1 MMRATLM
8 GRRVFLRRSATA
20 AVAVY
25 PGMSWLSSLA
35 ATASPLKTVPE
46 YQAGA
51 QLYQAAI
58 ADLSRLPPLPATTAS
73 EIAQLLAVVDRAGMA
88 LDQRQSWMV
97 MHFVSNKGVVAGV
110 KARVRDKAS
119 FDTLVRDLL
128 KDPQSVLAISGVA
141 TARAGLDTLLKSHR
155 EITAAASFRLLE
167 VLANELKKLGPQ
179 VDLATPAAV
188 EQAMVRTRAAELALL
203 AAVMMIVVAVLMVVI
218 SVVVTVFTAGT
229 GLTAAYVRAAAANLA
244 LTYKDLEGTA
254 LLRCLGAANLHYQS
268 CLGAIPST
276 ATTAGKHRARLRC
289 QALWLA
295 EKSSCNA

>member
-1 MMRATLM
+1 M
-8 GRRVFLRRSATA
+8 GRRVFLRRSAAA

-25 PGMSWLSSLA
+25 PGMSWLPSLA
-35 ATASPLKTVPE
+35 ATASPLKTLPE

-58 ADLSRLPPLPATTAS
+58 ADLTRLPSMPAITAS
-73 EIAQLLAVVDRAGMA
+73 DIAKLLAVVDSAGMA

-97 MHFVSNKGVVAGV
+97 MHFVSSKGVIAGV

-119 FDTLVRDLL
+119 FDMLVRDLL

-155 EITAAASFRLLE
+155 EVTAAASFRLLE
-167 VLANELKKLGPQ
+167 VLANELRKLGPQ

-188 EQAMVRTRAAELALL
+188 EQAMARARSQAEAAQSALIMAMVAAIL
-203 AAVMMIVVAVLMVVI
+203 IVVIAAVVSI
-218 SVVVTVFTAGT
+218 FTAGT
-229 GLTAAYVRAAAANLA
+229 GLTAAYVHAAAANLA

-276 ATTAGKHRARLRC
+276 ATTAEKHRARLRC

>member
-1 MMRATLM
+1 VD
-8 GRRVFLRRSATA
+8 RRVFLQRSTTA

-46 YQAGA
+46 YQASA

-58 ADLSRLPPLPATTAS
+58 ADLSRLPSLPATTAS

-97 MHFVSNKGVVAGV
+97 MHFVSNKGVIAGV
-110 KARVRDKAS
+110 RARVRDKAS
-119 FDTLVRDLL
+119 FDMLVRDLL
-128 KDPQSVLAISGVA
+128 KDPQSVLSTSGVT
-141 TARAGLDTLLKSHR
+141 TARAGLDTLLKSNR
-155 EITAAASFRLLE
+155 EVTAAASFRLLE
-167 VLANELKKLGPQ
+167 VLTNELKKLGPQ
-179 VDLATPAAV
+179 VDLATRAAI
-188 EQAMVRTRAAELALL
+188 EQAMARQAEAAQS
-203 AAVMMIVVAVLMVVI
+203 AAIMAIVVAILIIVI
-218 SVVVTVFTAGT
+218 AVVVSIFTAGT
-229 GLTAAYVRAAAANLA
+229 GLTAAYVHATAANLA
-244 LTYKDLEGTA
+244 LTYKDLEGLA

-276 ATTAGKHRARLRC
+276 ATTAEKHRARLRC